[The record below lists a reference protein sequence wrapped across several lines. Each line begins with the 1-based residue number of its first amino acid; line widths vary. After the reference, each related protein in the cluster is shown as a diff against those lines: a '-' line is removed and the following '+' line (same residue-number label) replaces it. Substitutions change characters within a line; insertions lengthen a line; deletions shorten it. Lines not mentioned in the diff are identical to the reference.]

1 MSVAM
6 FVGKSVGRLAV
17 VLVIGS
23 TIGATVWGT
32 VWAKPGL
39 AEGRLAVEINTATDE
54 QLQSLRGI
62 GPAMAGRIIA
72 ERARAPFSSLA
83 DFDERVKGVGTITL
97 RRWVTDGLV
106 LATPVRAAG
115 AQRSSARSAASVSS
129 PGAAGAPVIE
139 QFQGGGVLPTPHGR
153 VLTLP

>member
-32 VWAKPGL
+32 VWGTVWAKPGL
-39 AEGRLAVEINTATDE
+39 AEVRLSVEINTATDE

-83 DFDERVKGVGTITL
+83 DLDERVKGVGTITL

-106 LATPVRAAG
+106 LATPVQASG
-115 AQRSSARSAASVSS
+115 LQRSSAASSR
-129 PGAAGAPVIE
+129 AAGTPVIE
-139 QFQGGGVLPTPHGR
+139 QFQGGGVLPLPRSR
-153 VLTLP
+153 VLNLP

>member
-1 MSVAM
+1 MRVAM

-17 VLVIGS
+17 FLAIGV
-23 TIGATVWGT
+23 TAGVTAGAT
-32 VWAKPGL
+32 PGL
-39 AEGRLAVEINTATDE
+39 AEVRLSVEINTATDE

-72 ERARAPFSSLA
+72 ERARAPFNSLA

-115 AQRSSARSAASVSS
+115 AQRSSARSASSVSS

-153 VLTLP
+153 VLNLP

>member
-1 MSVAM
+1 MRVAM

-17 VLVIGS
+17 FLAIGV
-23 TIGATVWGT
+23 TAGVTAGVT
-32 VWAKPGL
+32 PGL
-39 AEGRLAVEINTATDE
+39 AEVRLSVEINTATDE

-153 VLTLP
+153 VLNLP

>member
-17 VLVIGS
+17 VLGIGLNIGL
-23 TIGATVWGT
+23 TIGLTIGITLGAT
-32 VWAKPGL
+32 PGM
-39 AEGRLAVEINTATDE
+39 AQVRLAVEINTATDE

-62 GPAMAGRIIA
+62 GPAMAARIIA

-106 LATPVRAAG
+106 LATPAQASGQKRPSASFNRAAG
-115 AQRSSARSAASVSS
+115 T
-129 PGAAGAPVIE
+129 PMIE
-139 QFQGGGVLPTPHGR
+139 QFQGGGVLPTPRGR
-153 VLTLP
+153 VLNLP

>member
-1 MSVAM
+1 MRVAM

-17 VLVIGS
+17 FLAIGV
-23 TIGATVWGT
+23 TAGVTAGATS
-32 VWAKPGL
+32 GL
-39 AEGRLAVEINTATDE
+39 AEVRLSVEINTATDE

-72 ERARAPFSSLA
+72 ERARAPFNSLA

-106 LATPVRAAG
+106 LATPVRPAG
-115 AQRSSARSAASVSS
+115 AQRSSARSASSVSS

-153 VLTLP
+153 VLNLP

>member
-1 MSVAM
+1 MRVAM

-17 VLVIGS
+17 FLAIGV
-23 TIGATVWGT
+23 TAGVTAGAT
-32 VWAKPGL
+32 PGL
-39 AEGRLAVEINTATDE
+39 AEVRLSVEINTATDE

-153 VLTLP
+153 VLNLP

>member
-39 AEGRLAVEINTATDE
+39 AEVRLAVEINTATDE

-83 DFDERVKGVGTITL
+83 DLDERVKGVGTITL

-106 LATPVRAAG
+106 LATPVQASG
-115 AQRSSARSAASVSS
+115 LQRSSAASSR
-129 PGAAGAPVIE
+129 AAGTPVIE
-139 QFQGGGVLPTPHGR
+139 QFQGGGVLPLPRSR
-153 VLTLP
+153 VLNLP

>member
-6 FVGKSVGRLAV
+6 VVGKSVGRLAV
-17 VLVIGS
+17 VLGIGLNIGL
-23 TIGATVWGT
+23 TIGITLGAT
-32 VWAKPGL
+32 PGM
-39 AEGRLAVEINTATDE
+39 AQVRLSVEINTATDE

-62 GPAMAGRIIA
+62 GPAMAARIIA

-106 LATPVRAAG
+106 LATPAQASGQKRPSASFNRAAG
-115 AQRSSARSAASVSS
+115 T
-129 PGAAGAPVIE
+129 PMIE
-139 QFQGGGVLPTPHGR
+139 QFQGGGVLPTPRSR
-153 VLTLP
+153 VLNLP

>member
-6 FVGKSVGRLAV
+6 FVGKSVGRLGV

-39 AEGRLAVEINTATDE
+39 AEVRLAVEINTATDE

-83 DFDERVKGVGTITL
+83 DLDERVKGVGTITL

-106 LATPVRAAG
+106 LATPVQASG
-115 AQRSSARSAASVSS
+115 LQRSSAASSR
-129 PGAAGAPVIE
+129 AAGTPVIE
-139 QFQGGGVLPTPHGR
+139 QFQGGGVLPLPRSR
-153 VLTLP
+153 VLNLP

>member
-6 FVGKSVGRLAV
+6 FAGKSVGRLAV
-17 VLVIGS
+17 FLVIGS

-39 AEGRLAVEINTATDE
+39 AEVRLAVEINTATDE

-83 DFDERVKGVGTITL
+83 DLDERVKGVGTITL

-106 LATPVRAAG
+106 LATPVQASG
-115 AQRSSARSAASVSS
+115 LQRSSASSASFNR
-129 PGAAGAPVIE
+129 AAGTPVVE
-139 QFQGGGVLPTPHGR
+139 QFQGGGVLPTPRSR
-153 VLTLP
+153 VLNLP

>member
-17 VLVIGS
+17 FLAIGF
-23 TIGATVWGT
+23 TVGVTVWVT
-32 VWAKPGL
+32 PGL
-39 AEGRLAVEINTATDE
+39 AEVRLSVELNTATDE

-106 LATPVRAAG
+106 LATPVQASG
-115 AQRSSARSAASVSS
+115 PQRPSASSASFNR
-129 PGAAGAPVIE
+129 AAGAPVIE
-139 QFQGGGVLPTPHGR
+139 QFQGGGVLPTPRSR
-153 VLTLP
+153 VLNLP

>member
-1 MSVAM
+1 MRVAM

-17 VLVIGS
+17 FLAIGV
-23 TIGATVWGT
+23 TAGVTAGATS
-32 VWAKPGL
+32 GL
-39 AEGRLAVEINTATDE
+39 AEVRLSVEINTATDE

-72 ERARAPFSSLA
+72 ERARAPFNSLA

-115 AQRSSARSAASVSS
+115 AQRSSARSASSVSS

-153 VLTLP
+153 VLNLP

>member
-1 MSVAM
+1 MRVAM

-17 VLVIGS
+17 FLAIGV
-23 TIGATVWGT
+23 TAGVTAGAT
-32 VWAKPGL
+32 PGL
-39 AEGRLAVEINTATDE
+39 AEVRLSVEINTATDE

-115 AQRSSARSAASVSS
+115 AQRSSARSASSVSS

-153 VLTLP
+153 VLNLP

>member
-6 FVGKSVGRLAV
+6 FVGKSVGRLVV
-17 VLVIGS
+17 VLVIGP
-23 TIGATVWGT
+23 TIGATVWAT

-39 AEGRLAVEINTATDE
+39 AEVRLSVELNTATDE

-106 LATPVRAAG
+106 LATPVQASG
-115 AQRSSARSAASVSS
+115 PQRPSASSASFNRT
-129 PGAAGAPVIE
+129 AGAPVIE
-139 QFQGGGVLPTPHGR
+139 QFQGGGVLPTPRSR
-153 VLTLP
+153 VLNLP

>member
-1 MSVAM
+1 MRVAM

-17 VLVIGS
+17 FLAIGV
-23 TIGATVWGT
+23 TAGVTAGATS
-32 VWAKPGL
+32 GL
-39 AEGRLAVEINTATDE
+39 AEVRLSVEINTATDE

-72 ERARAPFSSLA
+72 ERARAPFNSLA

-115 AQRSSARSAASVSS
+115 AQRSSARSASSVSS

-139 QFQGGGVLPTPHGR
+139 QFQGGGVLPTPQGR
-153 VLTLP
+153 VLNLP

>member
-1 MSVAM
+1 MRVAM

-17 VLVIGS
+17 FLAIGV
-23 TIGATVWGT
+23 TAGVTAGATPGAT
-32 VWAKPGL
+32 SGL
-39 AEGRLAVEINTATDE
+39 AEVRLSVEINTATDE

-72 ERARAPFSSLA
+72 ERARAPFNSLA

-106 LATPVRAAG
+106 LATPVSAAG
-115 AQRSSARSAASVSS
+115 AQRSSARSASSVSS

-153 VLTLP
+153 VLNLP

>member
-1 MSVAM
+1 MRVAM

-17 VLVIGS
+17 FLAIGV
-23 TIGATVWGT
+23 TAGVTAGAT
-32 VWAKPGL
+32 PGL
-39 AEGRLAVEINTATDE
+39 AEVRLSVEINTATNE

-115 AQRSSARSAASVSS
+115 APRSSARSASSVSS

-153 VLTLP
+153 VLNLP

>member
-1 MSVAM
+1 MRVAM

-17 VLVIGS
+17 FLAIGV
-23 TIGATVWGT
+23 TAGVTAGVT
-32 VWAKPGL
+32 PGL
-39 AEGRLAVEINTATDE
+39 AEVRLSVEINTATDE

-115 AQRSSARSAASVSS
+115 AQRSSARSASSVSS

-153 VLTLP
+153 VLNLP